1 MDQAADSASTTSP
14 DTEHTEH
21 QVVRLPAVLQATGLA
36 RSTLYALMAGG
47 NFPASVRLSQ
57 RTMGWRLAE
66 VHAWLARRA
75 ADHRY
80 RPAGREAVAV
90 EGGEEA

>member
-1 MDQAADSASTTSP
+1 MI
-14 DTEHTEH
+14 
-21 QVVRLPAVLQATGLA
+21 RLPAVLHATGLA

-47 NFPASVRLSQ
+47 NFPASIRLSQ
-57 RTMGWRLAE
+57 RTMGWRRAE

-80 RPAGREAVAV
+80 RPAGRGAVAALD
-90 EGGEEA
+90 GDAA